1 MTPGGS
7 AGRLVMTF
15 SSSSGGRGSSPVGPA
30 SSQSCP
36 PGPTGD
42 DPRPPE
48 EEEKVMTS
56 LPADPPGVIVG
67 VDTHQDVHV
76 AVALDALGRRLGE
89 LQIAATTSG
98 YGQLVSWV
106 RELDPA
112 ARFGVE
118 GTGSYGA
125 GLHRY
130 LRRHGLAVVEVNR
143 PDRSTRHRRGKSD
156 PIDAEAAARAVL
168 AGTATGIPKAG
179 DDQVEMVRL
188 LKLTRDSAVKSRT
201 QAINQIKGV
210 LVTAPAELRE
220 ALTGLSGTSQ
230 LDRCAALR
238 PGPVTTPT
246 AAAKQALRSLA
257 HRAIALAADAAL
269 HRAVITRLRH
279 HEPTKA
285 YMQRRL
291 TEGKSTKEILRCL
304 KRYLAREVYHQLNP
318 TTPSRNRPND
328 LPASA

>member
-1 MTPGGS
+1 MKSPAGPGPDLIG
-7 AGRLVMTF
+7 AW
-15 SSSSGGRGSSPVGPA
+15 PQPA

-98 YGQLVSWV
+98 Y
-106 RELDPA
+106 A
-112 ARFGVE
+112 
-118 GTGSYGA
+118 
-125 GLHRY
+125 
-130 LRRHGLAVVEVNR
+130 
-143 PDRSTRHRRGKSD
+143 
-156 PIDAEAAARAVL
+156 
-168 AGTATGIPKAG
+168 
-179 DDQVEMVRL
+179 
-188 LKLTRDSAVKSRT
+188 
-201 QAINQIKGV
+201 
-210 LVTAPAELRE
+210 
-220 ALTGLSGTSQ
+220 Q

-257 HRAIALAADAAL
+257 HRAIALAAEAAALGTQLDELTTAVAPALRALTGIGPDGAAALLTAAGDNPDRIHSEAGFAALCGTNPIPASSGKTTRYRLNRGGNRQANAAL

>member
-1 MTPGGS
+1 MKSPAGPGPDLIG
-7 AGRLVMTF
+7 AW
-15 SSSSGGRGSSPVGPA
+15 PQPA

-89 LQIAATTSG
+89 LQIAAM
-98 YGQLVSWV
+98 
-106 RELDPA
+106 
-112 ARFGVE
+112 
-118 GTGSYGA
+118 TGGYGA

-210 LVTAPAELRE
+210 L
-220 ALTGLSGTSQ
+220 
-230 LDRCAALR
+230 
-238 PGPVTTPT
+238 
-246 AAAKQALRSLA
+246 
-257 HRAIALAADAAL
+257 
-269 HRAVITRLRH
+269 
-279 HEPTKA
+279 
-285 YMQRRL
+285 
-291 TEGKSTKEILRCL
+291 
-304 KRYLAREVYHQLNP
+304 
-318 TTPSRNRPND
+318 
-328 LPASA
+328 